1 MNRFFG
7 DKKFYKHIMALILPI
22 MIQNGITNFV
32 NMLDN
37 IMVGR
42 VGTAEMT
49 GVAVA
54 NQLLFV
60 FNLCIFGAVSGAGIF
75 GAQFYGKND
84 QKGVRDT
91 FRFKMIFSSLL
102 AVGAMLL
109 FHFYGENLIMLY
121 LKGEGTPE
129 EIAATLSFAKDYMA
143 IMIWGLLPFSLAQS
157 YSSTLREC
165 GKTVLPMVGGVSAV
179 IVNLIGNTILIFGM
193 LGAPKLGVVGAA
205 IATVASRYVEIAII
219 AVWTR
224 IKAKETPFII
234 GAYRSLKVPPSL
246 IKQIA
251 VKGLPLMANEVLWAT
266 GIATLNQCY
275 SRCGL
280 QVVSANNI
288 VQTFWNVFAVAFM
301 AIGVAIGIV
310 VGQQLGSGDT
320 EKAKLSASRLM
331 TFSVIVGF
339 IVGIAFA
346 VAAIWIPNLYNTED
360 SVRNTA
366 TAMMQIAG
374 LAMPLDAC
382 AQASYFTLR
391 SGGKTFI
398 TFVFDSGYVWLINI
412 PMALILV
419 SFSGLTIVPIYLIC
433 QLLLIIKAVLGIVFV
448 ANGSWAK
455 QIVA

>member
-1 MNRFFG
+1 MNKFFG
-7 DKKFYKHIMALILPI
+7 DKKFYKRIMALILPM

-75 GAQFYGKND
+75 GAQFYGRND
-84 QKGVRDT
+84 QNGVRYT
-91 FRFKMIFSSLL
+91 FRFKMIFSSFL

-121 LKGEGTPE
+121 LKGEGTPD
-129 EIAATLSFAKDYMA
+129 EIAATLSFAKKYMA
-143 IMIWGLLPFSLAQS
+143 VMIWGLLPFSWAQS

-165 GKTVLPMVGGVSAV
+165 GKTVLPMIGGVSAV
-179 IVNLIGNTILIFGM
+179 VVNLIGNMILIFGM
-193 LGAPKLGVVGAA
+193 LGAPRLSVVGAA
-205 IATVASRYVEIAII
+205 IATVASRYVEVAII

-224 IKAKETPFII
+224 IKSKDNPFIV
-234 GAYRSLKVPPSL
+234 GAYRSPKVPPEL
-246 IKQIA
+246 IKKIA
-251 VKGLPLMANEVLWAT
+251 IKGLPLMANEVLWAT
-266 GIATLNQCY
+266 GIATVNQCY
-275 SRCGL
+275 SRCGI

-301 AIGVAIGIV
+301 SIGVAIGIV
-310 VGQQLGSGDT
+310 VGQQLGAGDIK
-320 EKAKLSASRLM
+320 EAKLSASRLI
-331 TFSVIVGF
+331 TFSVIVGLV
-339 IVGIAFA
+339 VGIVFA
-346 VAAIWIPNLYNTED
+346 ITAILIPDFYNTEE
-360 SVRNTA
+360 SVKSTA

-382 AQASYFTLR
+382 AHAAYFTLR

-412 PMALILV
+412 PVALALV
-419 SFSGLTIVPIYLIC
+419 SFSGLTIIPVYLIC
-433 QLLLIIKAVLGIVFV
+433 QLLLIFKAALGIIFV
-448 ANGSWAK
+448 ANGGWAK
-455 QIVA
+455 QIVS

>member
-1 MNRFFG
+1 MNKFFG
-7 DKKFYKHIMALILPI
+7 DKKFYRRVMVLVLPI

-91 FRFKMIFSSLL
+91 FRFKMIFSTLL

-109 FHFYGENLIMLY
+109 FTLYGENLIMLY
-121 LKGEGTPE
+121 LKGEGTPT
-129 EIAATLSFAKDYMA
+129 EIAATLSFAKRYMA
-143 IMIWGLLPFSLAQS
+143 VMIWGLLPFSWAQS

-165 GKTVLPMVGGVSAV
+165 GKTVLPMVGGVTAV
-179 IVNLIGNTILIFGM
+179 IVNLIGNTILIFGL
-193 LGAPKLGVVGAA
+193 LGAPRLGVVGAA
-205 IATVASRYVEIAII
+205 IATVASRYVEIIII

-224 IKAKETPFII
+224 VKAKDNPFIV
-234 GAYRSLKVPPSL
+234 GAYRSLKVPLSL
-246 IKQIA
+246 VKRIG
-251 VKGLPLMANEVLWAT
+251 VKGMPLMANEVLWAM

-280 QVVSANNI
+280 QVVAANNI

-301 AIGVAIGIV
+301 AIGVAIGIL
-310 VGQQLGSGDT
+310 VGQQLGSGNT
-320 EKAKLSASRLM
+320 EEAKLSASRLI
-331 TFSVIVGF
+331 TFSVIVGL

-346 VAAIWIPNLYNTED
+346 VAAIWIPDFYNTEEG
-360 SVRNTA
+360 VRNTA

-382 AQASYFTLR
+382 AHAAYFTLR

-412 PMALILV
+412 PVALLLV
-419 SFSGLTIVPIYLIC
+419 SFSGLPIVPIYLIC
-433 QLLLIIKAVLGIVFV
+433 QAMLIIKAVLGIAFV
-448 ANGSWAK
+448 ANGGWAR